1 MKLPKMLSLV
11 VALSTLNVAGA
22 AEPHW
27 TYEGKAGPEH
37 WSELTSD
44 FHICHEG
51 KSQSPINIKD
61 PIEGHLQA
69 LDLAYHTSAEK
80 VLNNGHTIQ
89 VTVDEEDDFVLDNEK
104 FTLRQYHFHTPSE
117 NQINGHTFPLEAH
130 FVHSKEDGDLAVVA
144 VMFEVGKENPALT
157 PLIDAMPKQENQ
169 QVSINR
175 QVNLRDLFPEDLHYY
190 RFSGSLTT
198 PPCSEG
204 IRWLVLKQPVT
215 LSQAQLDAFKQALKT
230 TNNRP
235 LQHLNGRMIVE

>member
-1 MKLPKMLSLV
+1 MKQLKMLSLGIAISSV
-11 VALSTLNVAGA
+11 SAACA

-27 TYEGKAGPEH
+27 TYEGKAGPAH

-44 FHICHEG
+44 FHMCHEG
-51 KSQSPINIKD
+51 KSQSPINITN
-61 PIEGHLQA
+61 PIEGHLQPLA
-69 LDLAYHTSAEK
+69 LAYHTSAEK
-80 VLNNGHTIQ
+80 VINNGHTIQ
-89 VTVDEEDDFVLDNEK
+89 VTVDEEDDFVLDGEK

-117 NQINGHTFPLEAH
+117 NQINGERFPLEAH

-144 VMFEVGKENPALT
+144 VMFKVGKENPALV
-157 PLIDAMPKQENQ
+157 PLIDAMPKQQNK
-169 QVSINR
+169 QVNINR
-175 QVNLRDLFPEDLHYY
+175 QVDLRALFPADLHYY

-204 IRWLVLKQPVT
+204 IRWLVLKEPVT

-235 LQHLNGRMIVE
+235 LQHLNGRMIVQ

>member
-1 MKLPKMLSLV
+1 MKLKGMFSLV
-11 VALSTLNVAGA
+11 LALSTFSAVS
-22 AEPHW
+22 AEAPHW
-27 TYEGKAGPEH
+27 TYEGQAGPEH
-37 WSELTSD
+37 WSQLTND

-61 PIEGHLQA
+61 PIEGHLQP
-69 LDLAYHTSAEK
+69 LNLHYLSSAEK
-80 VLNNGHTIQ
+80 VINNGHTIQ
-89 VTVDEEDDFVLDNEK
+89 VTVADEDTFVLDNEK
-104 FTLRQYHFHTPSE
+104 FILRQYHFHTPSE
-117 NQINGHTFPLEAH
+117 NQINGHSFPLEAH

-144 VMFEVGKENPALT
+144 VMFEVGKENPALV
-157 PLIDAMPKQENQ
+157 PLIAAMPKEENQ
-169 QVSINR
+169 QNSIDR
-175 QVNLRDLFPEDLHYY
+175 EVDLRALFPEDLHYY

>member
-1 MKLPKMLSLV
+1 MLSLV
-11 VALSTLNVAGA
+11 MALSATSMAGA
-22 AEPHW
+22 ATPHW

-37 WSELTSD
+37 WSELTQD

-51 KSQSPINIKD
+51 KAQSPINITH
-61 PIEGHLQA
+61 PIEGHLQP
-69 LDLAYHTSAEK
+69 LDLEYRTAAEN
-80 VLNNGHTIQ
+80 VINNGHTIQ
-89 VTVDEEDDFVLDNEK
+89 VTVNEEDDFVLDGEK

-144 VMFEVGKENPALT
+144 VMFEVGAENPALV
-157 PLIDAMPKQENQ
+157 PLIAAMPKEENQ
-169 QVSINR
+169 QVKIDHN
-175 QVNLRDLFPEDLHYY
+175 VDLRALFPDDLHYY

-204 IRWLVLKQPVT
+204 IRWLVLKKPVT
-215 LSQAQLDAFKQALKT
+215 LSQAQLDAFKQALKS

-235 LQHLNGRMIVE
+235 LQHLNGRMIVQ

>member
-1 MKLPKMLSLV
+1 MKQLKMLSLV
-11 VALSTLNVAGA
+11 IAISSISAAGA

-51 KSQSPINIKD
+51 KSQSPINITN
-61 PIEGHLQA
+61 PIEGHLQP
-69 LDLAYHTSAEK
+69 LNLAYHTSAEK
-80 VLNNGHTIQ
+80 VINNGHTIQ
-89 VTVDEEDDFVLDNEK
+89 VTVDEEDDFVLDGEK

-117 NQINGHTFPLEAH
+117 NQINGETFPLEAH

-144 VMFEVGKENPALT
+144 VMFKVGKENPALV
-157 PLIDAMPKQENQ
+157 PLIDAMPKQQNK
-169 QVSINR
+169 QVNINR
-175 QVNLRDLFPEDLHYY
+175 QVDLRALFPADLHYY

-204 IRWLVLKQPVT
+204 IRWLVLKEPVT

-235 LQHLNGRMIVE
+235 LQHLNGRMIVQ

>member
-1 MKLPKMLSLV
+1 V
-11 VALSTLNVAGA
+11 
-22 AEPHW
+22 
-27 TYEGKAGPEH
+27 
-37 WSELTSD
+37 
-44 FHICHEG
+44 I
-51 KSQSPINIKD
+51 
-61 PIEGHLQA
+61 
-69 LDLAYHTSAEK
+69 
-80 VLNNGHTIQ
+80 NNGHTIQ
-89 VTVDEEDDFVLDNEK
+89 VTVDEEDDFVLDREK

-144 VMFEVGKENPALT
+144 VMFKVGKENPALP

-169 QVSINR
+169 QVTINR

-204 IRWLVLKQPVT
+204 IRWLVLKQPVS

>member
-1 MKLPKMLSLV
+1 MKLPKMLSLI
-11 VALSTLNVAGA
+11 VALSTLSVTSA

-80 VLNNGHTIQ
+80 VINNGHTIQ
-89 VTVDEEDDFVLDNEK
+89 VTVDEEDDFVLDSEK

-144 VMFEVGKENPALT
+144 VMFEVGKENPALA
-157 PLIDAMPKQENQ
+157 PLIDAMPKKENQ
-169 QVSINR
+169 QVTINR
-175 QVNLRDLFPEDLHYY
+175 QVNLRALFPEDLHYY

-204 IRWLVLKQPVT
+204 IRWLVMKQPVT

>member
-1 MKLPKMLSLV
+1 MKRPKMLSLV
-11 VALSTLNVAGA
+11 LALSTISAVGA
-22 AEPHW
+22 AAPHW

-37 WSELTSD
+37 WSELTRD

-51 KSQSPINIKD
+51 KFQSPINIKD

-80 VLNNGHTIQ
+80 VINNGHTIQ
-89 VTVDEEDDFVLDNEK
+89 VTVDEEDDFVLDSEK

-144 VMFEVGKENPALT
+144 VMFKVGKENPALV
-157 PLIDAMPKQENQ
+157 PLIDAMPQKENQ
-169 QVSINR
+169 QVSLNR
-175 QVNLRDLFPEDLHYY
+175 LVNLRDLFPEDLHYY

-215 LSQAQLDAFKQALKT
+215 LSQAQLDAFRQALKT
-230 TNNRP
+230 TNTRP

>member
-1 MKLPKMLSLV
+1 MKRPKMLSLV
-11 VALSTLNVAGA
+11 LALSTISAVGA
-22 AEPHW
+22 AAPHW

-37 WSELTSD
+37 WSELTRD

-51 KSQSPINIKD
+51 KFQSPINIKD

-80 VLNNGHTIQ
+80 VINNGHTIQ
-89 VTVDEEDDFVLDNEK
+89 VTVNEEDDFVLDSEK

-130 FVHSKEDGDLAVVA
+130 FVHSKEDGDSAVVA
-144 VMFEVGKENPALT
+144 VMFKVGKENSALV
-157 PLIDAMPKQENQ
+157 PLIDAMPQKENQ

-175 QVNLRDLFPEDLHYY
+175 LVNLRDLFPEDLHYY

-215 LSQAQLDAFKQALKT
+215 LSQAQLDAFRQALKT

>member
-80 VLNNGHTIQ
+80 VINNGHTIQ
-89 VTVDEEDDFVLDNEK
+89 VTVD
-104 FTLRQYHFHTPSE
+104 
-117 NQINGHTFPLEAH
+117 
-130 FVHSKEDGDLAVVA
+130 
-144 VMFEVGKENPALT
+144 
-157 PLIDAMPKQENQ
+157 
-169 QVSINR
+169 
-175 QVNLRDLFPEDLHYY
+175 
-190 RFSGSLTT
+190 
-198 PPCSEG
+198 
-204 IRWLVLKQPVT
+204 
-215 LSQAQLDAFKQALKT
+215 
-230 TNNRP
+230 
-235 LQHLNGRMIVE
+235 